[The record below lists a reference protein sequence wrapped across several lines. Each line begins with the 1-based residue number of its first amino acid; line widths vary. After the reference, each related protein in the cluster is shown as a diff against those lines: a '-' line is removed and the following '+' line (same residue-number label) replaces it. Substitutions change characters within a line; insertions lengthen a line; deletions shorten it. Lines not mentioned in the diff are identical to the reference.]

1 MSEEEIIK
9 YAKIFYTAHGDT
21 FKIHFDDRTIN
32 EPDVWKGVLD
42 YIEKIQKENKESKE
56 LYNKLLIGYNKL
68 VQEYLELEK
77 ENKELKE
84 DNSHQWEERCRL
96 TFELKKLQKENI
108 ELKKDISN
116 MYNKEVVIS
125 IICDN
130 FDVTR
135 LEVLE
140 MLGEEE

>member
-1 MSEEEIIK
+1 MQFPKIKKIRILGIGGEMTEEEIKELKALIK
-9 YAKIFYTAHGDT
+9 EYEIGYKESKNEGNVEDYESLKETHKLLKDT
-21 FKIHFDDRTIN
+21 LN
-32 EPDVWKGVLD
+32 S
-42 YIEKIQKENKESKE
+42 IEKLQKENEESKE
-56 LYNKLLIGYNKL
+56 LYDKLFNGYNKL
-68 VQEYLELEK
+68 VQEHLELE
-77 ENKELKE
+77 
-84 DNSHQWEERCRL
+84 
-96 TFELKKLQKENI
+96 KENI

-135 LEVLE
+135 LEALE